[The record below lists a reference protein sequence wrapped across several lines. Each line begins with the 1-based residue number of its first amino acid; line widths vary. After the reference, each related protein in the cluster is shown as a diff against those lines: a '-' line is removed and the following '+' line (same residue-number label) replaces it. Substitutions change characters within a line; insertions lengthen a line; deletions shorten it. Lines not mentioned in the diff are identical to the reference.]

1 MPRPV
6 LNYVYKFDE
15 LSESAKQKAIED
27 YRQEGFDYDWYD
39 AVYEDAKQIGKI
51 LGIEI
56 DNIYFSGFSNQ
67 GDGACFE
74 GKYAY
79 IKGSAKEIKDHA
91 PQDEELHRI
100 ARELQKL
107 QKKNF
112 YSLSATVKQSGHYSH
127 EYCTEINVY
136 DNLNSYGDVTIETEK
151 ALSELL
157 RDFMRWIYKQLEQD
171 WDYLSSDEQI
181 IETIQANEWE
191 FDENGEMA

>member
-1 MPRPV
+1 MPRPI

-15 LSESAKQKAIED
+15 LSESAKQKAIDD
-27 YRQEGFDYDWYD
+27 YRQDGFDYDWWD
-39 AVYEDAKQIGKI
+39 AVYEDARQIGEI
-51 LGIEI
+51 IGIKI
-56 DNIYFSGFSNQ
+56 DNIYFSGFSSQ

-74 GKYAY
+74 GKYTY
-79 IKGSAKEIKDHA
+79 TKGSVKKIKDHA

-112 YSLSATVKQSGHYSH
+112 YSLSAKVKQSGHYSH
-127 EYCTEINVY
+127 EYCTEIEVC
-136 DNLNSYGDVTIETEK
+136 DNLNSYGDVTVETEK

-157 RDFMRWIYKQLEQD
+157 RDFMRWIYKSLETD

-181 IETIQANEWE
+181 VETIQANEWE
-191 FDENGEMA
+191 FDENGDMV

>member
-15 LSESAKQKAIED
+15 LSESAKQKAIDD
-27 YRQEGFDYDWYD
+27 YRQDGFDHDWWD
-39 AVYEDAKQIGKI
+39 AVYEDAKQIGEVI
-51 LGIEI
+51 GIEI
-56 DNIYFSGFSNQ
+56 DNIYFSGFSSQ

-79 IKGSAKEIKDHA
+79 AKGSAKEIKDHA

-100 ARELQKL
+100 ARDLQKL

-112 YSLSATVKQSGHYSH
+112 YSLSAKVKQSGHYSH
-127 EYCTEINVY
+127 EYCTEIEVY

-191 FDENGEMA
+191 FDENGDMV